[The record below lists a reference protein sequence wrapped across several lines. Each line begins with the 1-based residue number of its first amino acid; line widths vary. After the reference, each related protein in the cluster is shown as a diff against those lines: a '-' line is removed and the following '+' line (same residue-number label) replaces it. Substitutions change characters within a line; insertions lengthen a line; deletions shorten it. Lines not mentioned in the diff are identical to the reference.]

1 MNRLELP
8 LSPGTNRMW
17 RRSGHVI
24 HHSDEYKEFKEA
36 TAQLARRYGLCEPIH
51 GQVMVAITYH
61 PKGRKKETEKPLRRL
76 DCDAHIK
83 PTLDALIGVAYLD
96 DYQVVEVTCKLAEP
110 TEKGALIVEWKAA

>member
-17 RRSGHVI
+17 RTYRGITVLS
-24 HHSDEYKEFKEA
+24 KEA
-36 TAQLARRYGLCEPIH
+36 RDFKHLVAVEAASKGIRSPMQGE
-51 GQVMVAITYH
+51 VMVAITYH

-96 DYQVVEVTCKLAEP
+96 DYQVVEVTCRLAEP
-110 TEKGALIVEWKAA
+110 TEKGALIVEWEAA